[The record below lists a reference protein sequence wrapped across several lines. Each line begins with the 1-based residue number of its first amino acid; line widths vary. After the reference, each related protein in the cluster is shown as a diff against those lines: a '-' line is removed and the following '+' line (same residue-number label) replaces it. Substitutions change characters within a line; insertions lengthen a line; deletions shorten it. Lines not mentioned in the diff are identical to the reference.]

1 MFMVSDEEAELIQ
14 TAYHRG
20 GELAAV
26 AELRR
31 VFPVFQGNERAV
43 DAVRMIAGWRRVQ
56 VAGAVARRSPR
67 ASRDPA

>member
-1 MFMVSDEEAELIQ
+1 MVSEEEAELIQ
-14 TAYHRG
+14 SAYHRG

-43 DAVRMIAGWRRVQ
+43 EAVRMIAGWRRVQ
-56 VAGAVARRSPR
+56 VAEAVARRSPR
-67 ASRDPA
+67 GVREAG